1 MCRGWSASTCWGS
14 SKVVVAG
21 ELHSNNVKI
30 MMITIMTPKHFYCHI
45 EQKHLLVQE
54 VLQEMM
60 KTLSG
65 DLIKIF
71 LNWSNNNNINV
82 RKENSL
88 TSALSQDDGCLGR
101 RTELIQTGTI
111 TRPQNSEKPNLIQQI
126 FFYLINKQI

>member
-21 ELHSNNVKI
+21 ELHTNVKI
-30 MMITIMTPKHFYCHI
+30 MMITIMTLKHFHCHI

-65 DLIKIF
+65 ELIKIF
-71 LNWSNNNNINV
+71 LNW
-82 RKENSL
+82 
-88 TSALSQDDGCLGR
+88 
-101 RTELIQTGTI
+101 
-111 TRPQNSEKPNLIQQI
+111 
-126 FFYLINKQI
+126 